1 MVHDPCD
8 LENNVQSFE
17 GVFYREDA
25 EGNCLFIQ
33 GIEDGDIL
41 AKVDL
46 LGSDPFLFKFFQF
59 SPVYNHYSPLGLDL
73 IITTD
78 FHVPHCFCNNINDG
92 MSQSDRNNADI
103 CSLLII
109 YFQ

>member
-1 MVHDPCD
+1 MVHDPRD

-17 GVFYREDA
+17 RIFDRKDA
-25 EGNCLFIQ
+25 EGDCLVIQ
-33 GIEDGDIL
+33 GIEDVDIL

-46 LGSDPFLFKFFQF
+46 LCPDPFLFKFFQF

-78 FHVPHCFCNNINDG
+78 FHGNTLNFHENSFL
-92 MSQSDRNNADI
+92 S
-103 CSLLII
+103 
-109 YFQ
+109 F